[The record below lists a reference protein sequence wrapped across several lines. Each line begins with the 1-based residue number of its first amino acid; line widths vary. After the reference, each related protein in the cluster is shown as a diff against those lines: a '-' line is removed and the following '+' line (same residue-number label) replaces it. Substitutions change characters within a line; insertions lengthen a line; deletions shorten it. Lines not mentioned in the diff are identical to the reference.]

1 MSLLSVDSILR
12 QALQRGWLTAAQVA
26 EAETALTEEGSTSK
40 SLAELG
46 EWLVAAGTLDAW
58 QIAQMQAEQLG
69 LEIVDLDAC
78 NLDAE
83 LRTCLPRA
91 LAEQFKMV
99 PLRRS
104 GQVLIVATADPLDF
118 SGTDS
123 LRAQLRREVEA
134 CVARADQIARAFQ
147 RIYGQSESPVT
158 PKMSVGEEDAPVI
171 KLVDRILDEGV
182 RLRAS
187 DIHVEPLAARV
198 RIRYRVDGA
207 LVERMEAPKKLLGA
221 VVSRLKIMAD
231 INIAEKRVPQ
241 DGRMQVLRDGK
252 SLDLRVSTVPSV
264 HGEDVVLRILDQG
277 DRRLGLDQLGFWPD
291 DQERFEQLVAR
302 PNGLLLVTGPTGSG
316 KTTTLY
322 SALQQ
327 LNRPERKIITVEE
340 PVEYVLAG
348 INQVPVR
355 TELGMTFAAA
365 LRAMLRQAPN
375 VIMVG
380 EIRDR
385 ETAEIALHAALT
397 GHMVFS
403 TLHTNDAV
411 GAVARLTNLGVKPFL
426 LSAALRGV
434 LAQRLVRRV
443 CQECRQLHAPT
454 AIESAA
460 LKLTPE
466 QLERATF
473 MRGQGCPACAGTG
486 YRGRLGIFELLV
498 LSEEFSQLIHERA
511 PPARLRAR
519 SAGLG
524 MRTLREDGARKA
536 SAGLTTIE
544 EVVSLTADDPR

>member
-1 MSLLSVDSILR
+1 VSLLSVEALVR
-12 QALQRGWLTAAQVA
+12 QARQRGWLTAAQVA
-26 EAETALTEEGSTSK
+26 EAETKLEKDAPEGR
-40 SLAELG
+40 AGLG
-46 EWLVAAGTLDAW
+46 QWLVAAGMLDAW
-58 QIAQMQAEQLG
+58 QIAQLQAAQLG
-69 LEIVDLDAC
+69 LEVVDLDAC
-78 NLDAE
+78 TLDAE
-83 LRTCLPRA
+83 LRSCVARA
-91 LAEQFKMV
+91 LAEKFQLV

-104 GQVLIVATADPLDF
+104 DRVLTVATADPLDF
-118 SGTDS
+118 SGPDS
-123 LRAQLRREVEA
+123 LRAQLGCDVEV
-134 CVARADQIARAFQ
+134 CVARADQIARALH
-147 RIYGQSESPVT
+147 RIYGRKESPAA
-158 PKMSVGEEDAPVI
+158 PRMSAGEEEAPVI

-182 RLRAS
+182 RLSAS
-187 DIHVEPLAARV
+187 DIHVEPMATRMRV
-198 RIRYRVDGA
+198 RYRVDGA
-207 LVERMEAPKKLLGA
+207 LIERVEAPKELIGA

-241 DGRMQVLRDGK
+241 DGRMQILRDGK

-277 DRRLGLDQLGFWPD
+277 DRRLGPDQLGFWPD

-327 LNRPERKIITVEE
+327 LNRPERKIITVED

-355 TELGMTFAAA
+355 SELGMTFAAA

-375 VIMVG
+375 IIMVG

-434 LAQRLVRRV
+434 LAQ
-443 CQECRQLHAPT
+443 
-454 AIESAA
+454 
-460 LKLTPE
+460 
-466 QLERATF
+466 
-473 MRGQGCPACAGTG
+473 
-486 YRGRLGIFELLV
+486 
-498 LSEEFSQLIHERA
+498 
-511 PPARLRAR
+511 
-519 SAGLG
+519 
-524 MRTLREDGARKA
+524 
-536 SAGLTTIE
+536 
-544 EVVSLTADDPR
+544 SLC